1 MHTTAPGP
9 GLRRSALQALA
20 AMTLAGCLALL
31 GAPAAA
37 ADAPGAPSPAAL
49 VLGTRTVL
57 EFRAA
62 QGEYT
67 PAERADSARARILRA
82 FEGPGEGWTS
92 VRVQGDAAMVELD
105 GKPMFSVLPGDVPDG
120 SGATAQGLANA
131 ASRALQTSWGE
142 ARERRDPRAVLS
154 GLSRALGAA
163 FVLGLAL
170 VLLWRATRWLRDA
183 VATRL
188 TRGIRVLPE
197 AGLASRMSPL
207 AGALVTQAT
216 VLLSWV
222 ASGLLVYVFV
232 VYALDQ
238 FAYTRSIGEGLFQA
252 FSALLLQGL
261 GAMAQSLP
269 GLFVAVVI
277 FLVARVLTQ
286 VSAEVF
292 SLVAS
297 GRLKLGLLDA
307 HTAPATRHIV
317 NACLW
322 LFALAMAYPY
332 LPGAQTDAFKGLSV
346 ILGVMVSIGASGVV
360 GQVASGVILVYTRA
374 LSLGEYVRIQDAEG
388 TVTEIGLFVTRLRT
402 GLGTEVALPN
412 ALVLGNVT
420 VNHSRGAREGTFVHG
435 TTVTIGYDTPWRQ
448 VHALLEEAARAVPA
462 IATEPAPYVSQ
473 TALSDF
479 YVEYRLVA
487 QVRAS
492 DPAERARATS
502 ALRAAILDTFN
513 RYGVQIM
520 SPGYYDDP
528 AQPKVVPPERW
539 YEAPARRPVGGPPP
553 AG

>member
-1 MHTTAPGP
+1 M
-9 GLRRSALQALA
+9 RRAALQALL
-20 AMTLAGCLALL
+20 MGMLALAL
-31 GAPAAA
+31 ALPWALAAA
-37 ADAPGAPSPAAL
+37 ADAPPPASL

-82 FEGPGEGWTS
+82 FDGPGEGWTS
-92 VRVQGDAAMVELD
+92 VRVQGDGAMVELD
-105 GKPMFSVLPGDVPDG
+105 GKPMFSVLPGDVPEG
-120 SGATAQGLANA
+120 SGTTAQGLANT
-131 ASRALQTSWGE
+131 ASRALQTAWRE
-142 ARERRDPRAVLS
+142 AREQRDTRANLS
-154 GLSRALGAA
+154 GLTRALGAA

-170 VLLWRATRWLRDA
+170 VMLWRATRWLRDA

-188 TRGIRVLPE
+188 TRGMSGLPD

-207 AGALVTQAT
+207 AGTLVTQVT
-216 VLLSWV
+216 VLLAWA
-222 ASGLLVYVFV
+222 ASLLLAYVFV
-232 VYALDQ
+232 VFALDQ

-252 FSALLLQGL
+252 FAGLLLQGL

-292 SLVAS
+292 SLVGS

-332 LPGAQTDAFKGLSV
+332 LPGAQTEAFKGLSV

-412 ALVLGNVT
+412 ALVLGNIT
-420 VNHSRGAREGTFVHG
+420 VNHSRGAREGAFVHD

-448 VHALLEEAARAVPA
+448 VHALLLEAARAGPA
-462 IATEPAPYVSQ
+462 LTPAP
-473 TALSDF
+473 
-479 YVEYRLVA
+479 
-487 QVRAS
+487 
-492 DPAERARATS
+492 
-502 ALRAAILDTFN
+502 
-513 RYGVQIM
+513 
-520 SPGYYDDP
+520 
-528 AQPKVVPPERW
+528 PPERSSGGDT
-539 YEAPARRPVGGPPP
+539 AGRPFPC
-553 AG
+553 AK